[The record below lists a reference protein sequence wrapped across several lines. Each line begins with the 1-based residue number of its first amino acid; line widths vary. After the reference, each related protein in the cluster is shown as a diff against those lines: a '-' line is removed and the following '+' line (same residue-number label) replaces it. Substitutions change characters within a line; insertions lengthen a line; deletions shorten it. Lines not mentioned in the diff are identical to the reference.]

1 MNGMVQNKYG
11 EYKPLENESVEL
23 SDAAQLA
30 YANGFIEAVNDAI
43 DDIKHRSYFI
53 GFRLDEANRYKY
65 YESLGY
71 ANIEELAEAEFGFK
85 RSTTY
90 GLMQAF
96 NYAKSETPLYIADKF
111 KGYSYTALLEMS
123 KAKTK
128 KYINGKIEGIE
139 TILTPKDSVSKIKE
153 VRPLWDKYITENGEL
168 PNCKTIAEFMELV
181 KEQEKPAPAPLLELA
196 ENNELLEPEENRVQS
211 IGLTEPEELT
221 DGFETEL
228 DEEVSEYNYCDG
240 EDYSQYDEP
249 KLRSKIAIIETGLTG
264 VDIYVKDAKYQ
275 ILDHYRNKPLESDF
289 PEFIKSVYNYSCK
302 QEFTHGFYS
311 AEDNMNRSYS
321 DKGVEFICFNPYQSL
336 KLTWE
341 EVARHISEL
350 IYTDE
355 YLTEAEQEQY
365 LQWKAA
371 QDGLIVNVA
380 ETATEQ
386 TAEENQVQSIGQTE
400 TDATALHIS
409 DEEYDD
415 LIKNLDSLIKPK
427 DKAKAKLLN
436 MKNEKARKTWLDGFR
451 SWGVWLGV
459 PQVDKTFY
467 RYEFAN
473 GCALIIEVG
482 FEYWSFSSNGDA
494 QERVSYSIID
504 DKHTK
509 FNSKGISYTD
519 VVAWLTAHAKE
530 I

>member
-1 MNGMVQNKYG
+1 M
-11 EYKPLENESVEL
+11 
-23 SDAAQLA
+23 
-30 YANGFIEAVNDAI
+30 
-43 DDIKHRSYFI
+43 
-53 GFRLDEANRYKY
+53 
-65 YESLGY
+65 
-71 ANIEELAEAEFGFK
+71 
-85 RSTTY
+85 
-90 GLMQAF
+90 
-96 NYAKSETPLYIADKF
+96 
-111 KGYSYTALLEMS
+111 
-123 KAKTK
+123 
-128 KYINGKIEGIE
+128 
-139 TILTPKDSVSKIKE
+139 
-153 VRPLWDKYITENGEL
+153 
-168 PNCKTIAEFMELV
+168 
-181 KEQEKPAPAPLLELA
+181 PLLELA
-196 ENNELLEPEENRVQS
+196 EHNELLEPEENRVQS
-211 IGLTEPEELT
+211 TGLTEPEEIQEEP
-221 DGFETEL
+221 DEEFETEL
-228 DEEVSEYNYCDG
+228 DEEISDVDYTQHSEPAKRP
-240 EDYSQYDEP
+240 EAE
-249 KLRSKIAIIETGLTG
+249 IIKVGLTG
-264 VDIYVKDAKYQ
+264 VDIYVEDAKFQ
-275 ILDHYRNKPLESDF
+275 IVDRYRNKPLEGNF

-311 AEDNMNRSYS
+311 KEDNMNRTY
-321 DKGVEFICFNPYQSL
+321 DDTGMQFINFNPYQRVG
-336 KLTWE
+336 LTWE

-365 LQWKAA
+365 VQWKAA
-371 QDGLIVNVA
+371 QDGLVVNVA
-380 ETATEQ
+380 ETTAAQ
-386 TAEENQVQSIGQTE
+386 TKENRVQSIGQTE
-400 TDATALHIS
+400 TDASAFIS

-436 MKNEKARKTWLDGFR
+436 MKNEKARRAWLDGFR

>member
-1 MNGMVQNKYG
+1 
-11 EYKPLENESVEL
+11 
-23 SDAAQLA
+23 
-30 YANGFIEAVNDAI
+30 
-43 DDIKHRSYFI
+43 
-53 GFRLDEANRYKY
+53 
-65 YESLGY
+65 
-71 ANIEELAEAEFGFK
+71 
-85 RSTTY
+85 
-90 GLMQAF
+90 
-96 NYAKSETPLYIADKF
+96 
-111 KGYSYTALLEMS
+111 
-123 KAKTK
+123 
-128 KYINGKIEGIE
+128 
-139 TILTPKDSVSKIKE
+139 
-153 VRPLWDKYITENGEL
+153 
-168 PNCKTIAEFMELV
+168 MELV
-181 KEQEKPAPAPLLELA
+181 KEQEKPAAAPLLELA
-196 ENNELLEPEENRVQS
+196 EKSVLQEPEENEVQS
-211 IGLTEPEELT
+211 TGLTEPEELT

-275 ILDHYRNKPLESDF
+275 ILDHYRNKPLECNFSDY
-289 PEFIKSVYNYSCK
+289 IKSVYNYDNK
-302 QEFTHGFYS
+302 PMFYHGF
-311 AEDNMNRSYS
+311 AAADMHRSYS
-321 DKGVEFICFNPYQSL
+321 DKGMEFICFNPYQ
-336 KLTWE
+336 KVNLTWK
-341 EVARHISEL
+341 EVAVHITDL
-350 IYTDE
+350 IYTDG

-365 LQWKAA
+365 VQWKAEH
-371 QDGLIVNVA
+371 DGLVVNVA
-380 ETATEQ
+380 ETTAAQ
-386 TAEENQVQSIGQTE
+386 TKENGVQSIGQTE
-400 TDATALHIS
+400 TDATALSIS

-436 MKNEKARKTWLDGFR
+436 MKNEKARRAWLDGFR

-467 RYEFAN
+467 RYNFAN

-482 FEYWSFSSNGDA
+482 FEYWSFSSNRDA